1 MSGALGLLGRSA
13 AIHHRRV
20 LLDSAGSPCAST
32 YSPLAL
38 DTRAP
43 GIAGIC
49 PPPARS
55 GPHLAAAHDP
65 GPYRHSRRVPDRRAG
80 HGACGGR
87 CATPLLRN
95 SLSVGKEAP
104 DNTPRTPIP
113 RYR

>member
-43 GIAGIC
+43 GVAGIC
-49 PPPARS
+49 LPLARS
-55 GPHLAAAHDP
+55 GPIPPLLAIQGLIATAGAPRTGAQVTAHAEAAAQH
-65 GPYRHSRRVPDRRAG
+65 
-80 HGACGGR
+80 R
-87 CATPLLRN
+87 C
-95 SLSVGKEAP
+95 
-104 DNTPRTPIP
+104 
-113 RYR
+113 